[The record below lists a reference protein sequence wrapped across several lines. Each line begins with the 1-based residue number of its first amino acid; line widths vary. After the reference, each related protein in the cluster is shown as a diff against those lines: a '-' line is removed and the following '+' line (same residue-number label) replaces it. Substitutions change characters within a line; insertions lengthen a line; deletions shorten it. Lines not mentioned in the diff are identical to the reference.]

1 MIYPE
6 LSKYIINLYIQ
17 SYLNTFL
24 IIIKNITANG
34 LNMCNTSLHNT
45 YDIFDM
51 PVCRFY
57 SQNKWWLKYSERNWT
72 LAYYS
77 NFLIPIFFYRMV
89 STLNILHFDKRS
101 YKTLKYQQIW
111 VWPMRP
117 FLGEKASL
125 TYSRFMIPYSRFMIP
140 LLFWSFCDKIYCH
153 NIHLLIAFIYY
164 IS

>member
-1 MIYPE
+1 M
-6 LSKYIINLYIQ
+6 S
-17 SYLNTFL
+17 NTL
-24 IIIKNITANG
+24 
-34 LNMCNTSLHNT
+34 LHNT
-45 YDIFDM
+45 YDIFDL

-117 FLGEKASL
+117 FPGETASL
-125 TYSRFMIPYSRFMIP
+125 TYSRFMIPYSRFMIPYSRFMIPYSRFMIPYSRFMIP

-153 NIHLLIAFIYY
+153 NIHL
-164 IS
+164 